1 MHLTPIA
8 GTPAKP
14 RRTASPREEVANIP
28 LPPRHPPRDSIF
40 TTDGSQKSEKPEI
53 GRSDHAE
60 AAKQRAIP
68 KARKVKTK
76 TCFETSGGSMG

>member
-40 TTDGSQKSEKPEI
+40 TTDGSQKPEKPEI

-60 AAKQRAIP
+60 AA
-68 KARKVKTK
+68 
-76 TCFETSGGSMG
+76 E